1 MKGDPLDAILSKARR
16 APSAPADNSALD
28 APTGLA
34 RGLVNQWLS
43 CSANEITGSWLV
55 ISRRGLAV
63 AIGLMAASMLWHARE
78 IRAPVLME
86 STASET
92 VILSLYP
99 Q

>member
-1 MKGDPLDAILSKARR
+1 MKSDSLDAIFSKARR
-16 APSAPADNSALD
+16 VPPAPADAAALE
-28 APTGLA
+28 APPGLA
-34 RGLVNQWLS
+34 RGVVHRWLS
-43 CSANEITGSWLV
+43 SSANELSGSWLV

-78 IRAPVLME
+78 LRAPVLME

>member
-1 MKGDPLDAILSKARR
+1 VKPDPLDAILSKARR
-16 APSAPADNSALD
+16 APSAPVENTALG
-28 APTGLA
+28 APPGLA
-34 RGLVNQWLS
+34 QGVVHRWLS
-43 CSANEITGSWLV
+43 CSANEVTTSWLV

-78 IRAPVLME
+78 LRAPVLME
-86 STASET
+86 STASDT